1 MFVEF
6 FYHCLV
12 TKPLGVAMH
21 YRYVERNCL
30 ENAFRHV
37 AIACNQYSRLAFVP
51 FFVVQLPACTYF
63 HAISQVNFK
72 VHHVET
78 ACAGNFYRALNIQ
91 RYRVNICFSKFRR
104 FYGNFYISSR
114 NFRRVETFEESI
126 IQMQDFILSVAF
138 GQSLYVYNA
147 AVHIHGIALFFFV
160 ANPVN
165 RADLFPFLLPQGRP
179 QPKSAANLLLFSRII
194 KNKT

>member
-1 MFVEF
+1 MRSDMSQSPVINTAG
-6 FYHCLV
+6 L
-12 TKPLGVAMH
+12 PS
-21 YRYVERNCL
+21 
-30 ENAFRHV
+30 
-37 AIACNQYSRLAFVP
+37 SRSSSFSC
-51 FFVVQLPACTYF
+51 LPAHTL

-72 VHHVET
+72 VHHIET

-114 NFRRVETFEESI
+114 NFRRVETFEETI

-165 RADLFPFLLPQGRP
+165 RADLFPVFASTRP
-179 QPKSAANLLLFSRII
+179 SATKVGCKFTAF
-194 KNKT
+194 